1 MARRMHASYIEC
13 SSKEMR
19 GVDEV
24 FSMAVN
30 TVVSVE
36 EQGQYNNRQSYTTGG
51 KPAAAGGGGGG
62 GGKRIKKRTCKIL

>member
-1 MARRMHASYIEC
+1 
-13 SSKEMR
+13 MR

-36 EQGQYNNRQSYTTGG
+36 EQGQYDSRQSHTTSG
-51 KPAAAGGGGGG
+51 KTGAAAGGRG

>member
-1 MARRMHASYIEC
+1 MARRMNAYYIEC

-36 EQGQYNNRQSYTTGG
+36 EQGQYSNRQSYTASG
-51 KPAAAGGGGGG
+51 KTGGGGGG

>member
-1 MARRMHASYIEC
+1 MNASYVEY

-24 FSMAVN
+24 FARAVH
-30 TVVSVE
+30 TVVAVE
-36 EQGQYNNRQSYTTGG
+36 EQSWNNSRQSYSANG
-51 KPAAAGGGGGG
+51 KPSTAGGGG